1 LHIAVL
7 EKKAMLRTNSFREY
21 DDLYTEL
28 GEGLSCSTRYLR
40 HGIDDD
46 DTGSPD
52 MLAYDKGRILF
63 IEGDRP
69 RGVYILKEGRVKLT
83 TSTPDGRV
91 LILSVAVPGD
101 TLGLSAVLTRN
112 EFEAT
117 AEAIDQVVVQF
128 IPKDAYLAKLKRDPS
143 LALKAAA
150 ELGRRYRESHAMM
163 RSLSSNDPV
172 LSRLARLFLRWA
184 SEGMDT
190 IADTP
195 SGNGKGPLQLHNT
208 FTHQQI
214 AEMIGSSRETV
225 TRVLRE
231 MRERHLVTLKGADLC
246 IHSPAKLTMLA
257 TGGPDQYCDA
267 RHEARV
273 S

>member
-1 LHIAVL
+1 
-7 EKKAMLRTNSFREY
+7 MLRINSFRDYE
-21 DDLYTEL
+21 DFYTEL
-28 GEGLSCSTRYLR
+28 GEGLSCSTRYLS
-40 HGIDDD
+40 HAEDDD
-46 DTGSPD
+46 ERGTGV
-52 MLAYDKGRILF
+52 LCYDKGQVLF

-69 RGVYILKEGRVKLT
+69 RGVYTLIEGRVKLT
-83 TSTPDGRV
+83 TSTPEGRV
-91 LILSVAVPGD
+91 LILGVAVPDD
-101 TLGLSAVLTRN
+101 TLGLSAVITKN

-117 AEAIDQVVVQF
+117 AEAIDPVVVKF
-128 IPKDAYLAKLKRDPS
+128 TPKDAYLAMLKREPS
-143 LALKAAA
+143 MALRAAA

-163 RSLSSNDPV
+163 RSLSSSDPV
-172 LSRLARLFLRWA
+172 LSRLARLFLKWA
-184 SEGMDT
+184 STGEGCDR
-190 IADTP
+190 
-195 SGNGKGPLQLHNT
+195 SNGPVQLHNT